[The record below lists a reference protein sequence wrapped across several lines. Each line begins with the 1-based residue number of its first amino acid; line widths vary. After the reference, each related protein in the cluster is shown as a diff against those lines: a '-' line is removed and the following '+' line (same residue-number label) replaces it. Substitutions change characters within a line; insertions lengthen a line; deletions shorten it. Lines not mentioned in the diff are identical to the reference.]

1 MGCKITEAEEGIK
14 VMVYDYYNEIKG
26 GSCNGQDAWVF
37 YDPWGGSIVEM
48 NSAIANGFDLSMF
61 YRSTI
66 VSGLWDKTETFE
78 EIEKQLGGKLCEDA
92 KRALLSANIRGV
104 KVAIYWHDMDF
115 EEEATECFELL
126 NKQPHL
132 EQVCRQIIKLPQK
145 EWEKVQKILN
155 KYGNV

>member
-1 MGCKITEAEEGIK
+1 MTEAEEGIK

-26 GSCNGQDAWVF
+26 GSCNGRDAWVL

-48 NSAIANGFDLSMF
+48 NSAIANGFDHSMF
-61 YRSTI
+61 YRSMI

-78 EIEKQLGGKLCEDA
+78 EIEEKIGGKLCEDA

-104 KVAIYWHDMDF
+104 KVAIYWHDKEF
-115 EEEATECFELL
+115 ENKTLNALELYKRY
-126 NKQPHL
+126 NN
-132 EQVCRQIIKLPQK
+132 LPQK

-155 KYGNV
+155 KY